1 MAKVDLTLSNEEFYE
16 RYGHKKTVAFYTLG
30 CKVNQYETE
39 VMAELFK
46 KAGYEVVDFNEKADV
61 YVINTCTVTN
71 RSDMKSRQEIRKA
84 RKKNPDALVVAV
96 GCYVQVSPEEAFSLP
111 EVDIAIGTKNKDKI
125 VELVEEFT
133 QKNQKLSVVNNIMTQ
148 KEYEEFG
155 VTAYTERTR
164 AYIKIQDGCNQYCT
178 YCIIPYARGP
188 VRSRDPKKVLD
199 EVKRFADSGYKEI
212 VLTGIHIASYGKDL
226 KNIGLL
232 DIIKMIHE
240 IDGIK
245 RIRLSSIEP
254 TFLTEEFVKE
264 IANLPKMC
272 RHYHVSLQS
281 GCDETLK
288 RMGRRYTTKE
298 YKSVIDRLREY
309 IKDVAITTDVMV
321 GFPGETEEEFLKTYK
336 FVEEICFSKMHVFK
350 YSRRKGT
357 RAYNF
362 PNQVANH
369 IKEDRSKKLIE
380 LSNRCEYKF
389 MESFIGKTLEV
400 LFEQPVKNME
410 GYVEGLTDNYL
421 SVAVKGDRKLLR
433 NEIFPVKIKE
443 IKDNLLIG
451 EIEGI

>member
-1 MAKVDLTLSNEEFYE
+1 
-16 RYGHKKTVAFYTLG
+16 
-30 CKVNQYETE
+30 
-39 VMAELFK
+39 
-46 KAGYEVVDFNEKADV
+46 
-61 YVINTCTVTN
+61 
-71 RSDMKSRQEIRKA
+71 MKSRQEIRKA

-264 IANLPKMC
+264 

-321 GFPGETEEEFLKTYK
+321 GFPGETEEEFLKTY
-336 FVEEICFSKMHVFK
+336 
-350 YSRRKGT
+350 
-357 RAYNF
+357 
-362 PNQVANH
+362 NH

-421 SVAVKGDRKLLR
+421 SIAVKGDIKLLR

-443 IKDNLLIG
+443 IKDNFLIG

>member
-1 MAKVDLTLSNEEFYE
+1 
-16 RYGHKKTVAFYTLG
+16 
-30 CKVNQYETE
+30 
-39 VMAELFK
+39 
-46 KAGYEVVDFNEKADV
+46 
-61 YVINTCTVTN
+61 
-71 RSDMKSRQEIRKA
+71 
-84 RKKNPDALVVAV
+84 
-96 GCYVQVSPEEAFSLP
+96 
-111 EVDIAIGTKNKDKI
+111 
-125 VELVEEFT
+125 
-133 QKNQKLSVVNNIMTQ
+133 
-148 KEYEEFG
+148 
-155 VTAYTERTR
+155 
-164 AYIKIQDGCNQYCT
+164 
-178 YCIIPYARGP
+178 
-188 VRSRDPKKVLD
+188 
-199 EVKRFADSGYKEI
+199 
-212 VLTGIHIASYGKDL
+212 
-226 KNIGLL
+226 
-232 DIIKMIHE
+232 MIHE

-421 SVAVKGDRKLLR
+421 SIAVKGDIKLLR

-443 IKDNLLIG
+443 IKDNFLIG

>member
-1 MAKVDLTLSNEEFYE
+1 MAKADLTLSNEESYKQ
-16 RYGHKKTVAFYTLG
+16 YGRKKTVAFFTLG

-46 KAGYEVVDFNEKADV
+46 KAGYEVVDFDEEADV
-61 YVINTCTVTN
+61 YVVNTCTVTS

-84 RKKNPDALVVAV
+84 KRNNPDAVVVAV
-96 GCYVQVSPEEAFSLP
+96 GCYVQVSPEEVFSFP
-111 EVDIAIGTKNKDKI
+111 EVDIAIGTKNKVKI
-125 VELVEEFT
+125 VELVEEFI
-133 QKNQKLSVVNNIMTQ
+133 QKNQKLSIVNNIMTQ

-188 VRSRDPKKVLD
+188 VRSRDPEKVLE
-199 EVKRFADSGYKEI
+199 EVKRFADKGYKEI

-232 DIIKMIHE
+232 DIIKMIHQ
-240 IDGIK
+240 IDSIK

-281 GCDETLK
+281 GCDETLR

-298 YKSVIDRLREY
+298 YKEIIDRLRKY

-321 GFPGETEEEFLKTYK
+321 GFPGETEEEFFKTYK

-362 PNQVANH
+362 PNQVVNY

-380 LSNRCEYKF
+380 LSNRCEHKF
-389 MESFIGKTLEV
+389 MESFIGKNLEV
-400 LFEQPVKNME
+400 LFEQPVKDME
-410 GYVEGLTDNYL
+410 EYVEGLTDNYL
-421 SVAVKGDRKLLR
+421 TVAVRGDIKLFR
-433 NEIFPVKIKE
+433 NEILPVKIKE
-443 IKDNLLIG
+443 LKDNLLIG
-451 EIEGI
+451 EVKGI